1 MIPPRLPTFPHVR
14 PSQFLRFTRPPIS
27 PPPSNSHLHFHRLQT
42 RTMSTAPKKEFL
54 CILPDKPGA
63 QAKRLEVRP
72 LVTPHPGLITISSSE
87 PLDSIF
93 TLVRLL
99 T

>member
-1 MIPPRLPTFPHVR
+1 MIPLAGLPAFPHPRL
-14 PSQFLRFTRPPIS
+14 FLRAGF
-27 PPPSNSHLHFHRLQT
+27 PPSISLFSLSSSTTRSPLQSHL

-72 LVTPHPGLITISSSE
+72 
-87 PLDSIF
+87 
-93 TLVRLL
+93 
-99 T
+99 

>member
-1 MIPPRLPTFPHVR
+1 
-14 PSQFLRFTRPPIS
+14 
-27 PPPSNSHLHFHRLQT
+27 
-42 RTMSTAPKKEFL
+42 MSTAPKKEFL

-72 LVTPHPGLITISSSE
+72 LVTPHPSLITISSSE

>member
-1 MIPPRLPTFPHVR
+1 
-14 PSQFLRFTRPPIS
+14 
-27 PPPSNSHLHFHRLQT
+27 
-42 RTMSTAPKKEFL
+42 MSTAPKKEFL